1 MPKAALGSSNFKI
14 QADRKSEGSNHGR
27 NIHISV
33 NTPEHNDLDHASMVR
48 LIAGDDLALNELM
61 ERWQKP
67 LLSFILRY
75 VGNYADSIEL
85 AQETFVRVYR
95 HRSRFNFKSKFSTW
109 LLTIA
114 TNLCKHHAR
123 WRNRHP
129 TTSLDDA
136 AGMDEMFDE
145 HLSISAEEIP
155 SALASRSELAKL
167 VKEEIEKL
175 PHDLKT
181 AILLFAY
188 DNLSY
193 AEIGLILG
201 CTPKAVET
209 RLYRVRKVLARRL
222 IGIF

>member
-1 MPKAALGSSNFKI
+1 M
-14 QADRKSEGSNHGR
+14 
-27 NIHISV
+27 

-67 LLSFILRY
+67 LHSFILRY

-85 AQETFVRVYR
+85 AQETFVRVYH

-123 WRNRHP
+123 WRKRHP
-129 TTSLDDA
+129 TISLDDT
-136 AGMDEMFDE
+136 AGMDEMLDE
-145 HLSISAEEIP
+145 YLSIAAEEIP
-155 SALASRSELAKL
+155 SALASRSELGKL

-209 RLYRVRKVLARRL
+209 RLYRVRKLLAKRL
-222 IGIF
+222 AAIL

>member
-1 MPKAALGSSNFKI
+1 M
-14 QADRKSEGSNHGR
+14 
-27 NIHISV
+27 

-67 LLSFILRY
+67 LHSFILRY

-85 AQETFVRVYR
+85 AQETFVRVYH

-123 WRNRHP
+123 WRKRHP
-129 TTSLDDA
+129 TISLDDT
-136 AGMDEMFDE
+136 AGMDEMLDE
-145 HLSISAEEIP
+145 YLSIAAEEIP
-155 SALASRSELAKL
+155 SALASRSELGKL

-222 IGIF
+222 VAIF

>member
-1 MPKAALGSSNFKI
+1 
-14 QADRKSEGSNHGR
+14 
-27 NIHISV
+27 
-33 NTPEHNDLDHASMVR
+33 MVR

-61 ERWQKP
+61 EGWQKP

-109 LLTIA
+109 ARTMH
-114 TNLCKHHAR
+114 TTLCKHHAV

-129 TTSLDDA
+129 TISLDDT

-145 HLSISAEEIP
+145 YLSIASEEIP
-155 SALASRSELAKL
+155 SVLAGRSELGRL

-181 AILLFAY
+181 AVLLFAY
-188 DNLSY
+188 DGLSH
-193 AEIGLILG
+193 AEIGAILG

-209 RLYRVRKVLARRL
+209 RLYRVRKLLAKRL
-222 IGIF
+222 AAIL

>member
-1 MPKAALGSSNFKI
+1 M
-14 QADRKSEGSNHGR
+14 
-27 NIHISV
+27 

-67 LLSFILRY
+67 LHSFILRY

-85 AQETFVRVYR
+85 AQETFVRVYH
-95 HRSRFNFKSKFSTW
+95 HRSRFNFKSKFSSW

-114 TNLCKHHAR
+114 TNLCKHRAR
-123 WRNRHP
+123 WRKRHP
-129 TTSLDDA
+129 TISLNDT
-136 AGMDEMFDE
+136 AGMDEMLDE
-145 HLSISAEEIP
+145 CLSIAAEEIP
-155 SALASRSELAKL
+155 SALAGRSELGKL

-188 DNLSY
+188 DDLSH
-193 AEIGLILG
+193 AEIGVILG

-209 RLYRVRKVLARRL
+209 RLYRVRKLLAKRL
-222 IGIF
+222 AAIL

>member
-1 MPKAALGSSNFKI
+1 
-14 QADRKSEGSNHGR
+14 
-27 NIHISV
+27 
-33 NTPEHNDLDHASMVR
+33 MVR

-85 AQETFVRVYR
+85 AQETFVRVYH
-95 HRSRFNFKSKFSTW
+95 HRSRFNFKGKFSTW

-123 WRNRHP
+123 WRRRHP
-129 TTSLDDA
+129 TISLDDT
-136 AGMDEMFDE
+136 AGMDETFDE
-145 HLSISAEEIP
+145 YLSISTEEIP
-155 SALASRSELAKL
+155 SAQAGRSELGKL
-167 VKEEIEKL
+167 VRKEIEKL

-188 DNLSY
+188 DDLSY
-193 AEIGLILG
+193 AEIGVILG

-209 RLYRVRKVLARRL
+209 RLYRVRKLLATRL
-222 IGIF
+222 AAIL

>member
-1 MPKAALGSSNFKI
+1 MAEENNPDFAC
-14 QADRKSEGSNHGR
+14 
-27 NIHISV
+27 
-33 NTPEHNDLDHASMVR
+33 MVR
-48 LIAGDDLALNELM
+48 LREGDDLALNELM

-67 LLSFILRY
+67 LHAFILRY

-85 AQETFVRVYR
+85 AAETFVRVYR

-114 TNLCKHHAR
+114 ANLCRHHAR
-123 WRNRHP
+123 WRKRHP
-129 TTSLDDA
+129 TISLDDA
-136 AGMDEMFDE
+136 A
-145 HLSISAEEIP
+145 SIGEVSDKNLFVSAEEIP
-155 SALASRSELAKL
+155 SAQASRTELARL

-181 AILLFAY
+181 AVLLFAY

-193 AEIGLILG
+193 AEIGEILG

-209 RLYRVRKVLARRL
+209 LLYRVRKLLAKRL
-222 IGIF
+222 AAIF

>member
-1 MPKAALGSSNFKI
+1 MLI
-14 QADRKSEGSNHGR
+14 D
-27 NIHISV
+27 ISV
-33 NTPEHNDLDHASMVR
+33 NDPEHNDPDYSCMVR

-85 AQETFVRVYR
+85 AQETFVRVYH

-114 TNLCKHHAR
+114 TSLCKHHAR
-123 WRNRHP
+123 WRKRHP
-129 TTSLDDA
+129 TISLDNT
-136 AGMDEMFDE
+136 AGMDEMVDE
-145 HLSISAEEIP
+145 YLHISSEEIP
-155 SALASRSELAKL
+155 SALAGRSELGKL
-167 VKEEIEKL
+167 VKEEVERL

-181 AILLFAY
+181 AVLLFAY
-188 DNLSY
+188 DDLSY
-193 AEIGLILG
+193 AEIAVILG

-209 RLYRVRKVLARRL
+209 RLYRVRKLLAKRL
-222 IGIF
+222 AAIL

>member
-1 MPKAALGSSNFKI
+1 VSAS
-14 QADRKSEGSNHGR
+14 DY
-27 NIHISV
+27 
-33 NTPEHNDLDHASMVR
+33 NDPDHSCMVR

-67 LLSFILRY
+67 LHSFILRY

-85 AQETFVRVYR
+85 AEETFVRVYQ

-109 LLTIA
+109 LFTIA
-114 TNLCKHHAR
+114 TNLCRHHTR
-123 WRNRHP
+123 WRKRHP
-129 TTSLDDA
+129 TISLDDA
-136 AGMDEMFDE
+136 ASVDEVSDKNLFV
-145 HLSISAEEIP
+145 SAEEIP
-155 SALASRSELAKL
+155 SALASRTELAKL

-181 AILLFAY
+181 AVLLFAY

-193 AEIGLILG
+193 AEIGAILR

-209 RLYRVRKVLARRL
+209 RLYRVRKLLAKRL
-222 IGIF
+222 AAFF